1 MQHSMPPGGEQEQS
15 FDVRNTQPPP
25 PHIKAHS
32 LQTTPAE
39 YRRHVFADGIPPR
52 PSGLFPPGDAL
63 LHALASDP
71 RLHAFEKHLPGE
83 HAPYELLKRGGWA
96 TGEACAARGMDLR
109 LFYQVCSTARL
120 EPGFGMLLRFY
131 KCEEH

>member
-1 MQHSMPPGGEQEQS
+1 MQNLGLPGGEREQS

-25 PHIKAHS
+25 PHVKAHS

-39 YRRHVFADGIPPR
+39 YRRHVFADGIPHR

-63 LHALASDP
+63 LRTLASDP

-83 HAPYELLKRGGWA
+83 SAPYELLPRGGWA
-96 TGEACAARGMDLR
+96 TGDACAARGMDLR
-109 LFYQVCSTARL
+109 LFYQARQGPLWGGSCL
-120 EPGFGMLLRFY
+120 E
-131 KCEEH
+131 